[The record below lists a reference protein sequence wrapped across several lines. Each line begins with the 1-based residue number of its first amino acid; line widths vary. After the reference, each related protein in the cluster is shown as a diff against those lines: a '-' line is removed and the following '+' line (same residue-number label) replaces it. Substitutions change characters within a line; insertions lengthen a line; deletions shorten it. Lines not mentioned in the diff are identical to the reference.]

1 MSTRRWWLS
10 AVFLTRRLLVLGVV
24 VLVSGCA
31 SAFRQGE
38 QSARAGD
45 WDTAIAYY
53 ERALQDDPDRPD
65 YRIAL
70 ERATLAASRAH
81 IDLGRAF
88 EERQELGSAVREYR
102 LAAEFDPSNSE
113 VSGTSLP
120 TFGSRKVVTRL
131 RLRDGESNLLAGLL
145 REEDRRTLRGLPGA
159 LRVPL
164 LQSLFGDNDEA
175 IRKTEVVMLLTP
187 RIVRTHELTQSDVS
201 PIHIGTQTNLGLS
214 GPPPLIAPQPDAG
227 APPLPL
233 ALPDVEEAPAIELP
247 TAGLPAVPEL
257 PSPTTPTLEPA
268 EIDPDLSTDPVV
280 PLAATPVQPDLV
292 VPPPPAQ
299 SDSVAPAPEPLPAA
313 RVLVTPPG
321 SQFRLGGGP
330 YTVPVSIS
338 DASRL
343 STVSLTVGSI
353 RRC

>member
-113 VSGTSLP
+113 VAGTSLP

-175 IRKTEVVMLLTP
+175 IRK
-187 RIVRTHELTQSDVS
+187 
-201 PIHIGTQTNLGLS
+201 
-214 GPPPLIAPQPDAG
+214 
-227 APPLPL
+227 
-233 ALPDVEEAPAIELP
+233 
-247 TAGLPAVPEL
+247 
-257 PSPTTPTLEPA
+257 
-268 EIDPDLSTDPVV
+268 
-280 PLAATPVQPDLV
+280 
-292 VPPPPAQ
+292 
-299 SDSVAPAPEPLPAA
+299 
-313 RVLVTPPG
+313 
-321 SQFRLGGGP
+321 
-330 YTVPVSIS
+330 
-338 DASRL
+338 
-343 STVSLTVGSI
+343 
-353 RRC
+353 